1 MTCVKHCWNKYLF
14 TLGTMVKILLFNVV
28 SFTMLRTGFEGA
40 VTNIYHQTNQEKT
53 TKESSLKGYWL
64 RSLSHTVKDCST
76 LLSAD
81 MSQAKN
87 GKLFVVIN
95 STRLRCTHTPCLS
108 TWLHLPFS
116 YRMKILPV
124 VVSIVF
130 CQQKYIICDKVQAL
144 SWTDRYPVAW
154 RVRNLWRI
162 LA

>member
-1 MTCVKHCWNKYLF
+1 MDAF
-14 TLGTMVKILLFNVV
+14 
-28 SFTMLRTGFEGA
+28 RTSPSRRFYSSMSSALQCSVPALKAA
-40 VTNIYHQTNQEKT
+40 VTNIYHQTNQGKT

-64 RSLSHTVKDCST
+64 RSLSHTVNDCST

-87 GKLFVVIN
+87 GKLFVVVY

-154 RVRNLWRI
+154 TVRNLWRI